1 MAEHIGG
8 INSIHDVDCRLEAM
22 WPGSFTE
29 HVRTRFGPEES
40 KGPREGA
47 GGSAPFEMDGD
58 FQRAIRGRGVMSM
71 RGRAECRLG

>member
-1 MAEHIGG
+1 MAERIGG

-47 GGSAPFEMDGD
+47 GGSAVLRWM
-58 FQRAIRGRGVMSM
+58 AIFKERSEAGVS
-71 RGRAECRLG
+71 